1 MTAASEDVILLD
13 DTLTETFLTDL
24 QSRGRTE
31 ETLKCYRNSLGKLC
45 GFLPGRRLSH
55 EAMRRWPEALR
66 EQGYCP
72 STINSAV
79 SAANSLLAF
88 CGRRGWAG
96 HARPPCPETEQPRA
110 DARGIS
116 ASAPDR
122 AHPRKGTRYLLVK
135 LLGTTGNLPV
145 HLLDAVTV
153 SAAQAGGLPEYDMQ
167 LCGCLKEELL
177 DFAGREGILSGPIF
191 ITRRGTPVGSTT
203 VTASFSRLRTM
214 RRSRQGKC
222 TPRCLRK
229 LYLQTQERI
238 LHNISTLAREEYE
251 KLLLSEQEK
260 TGWNA

>member
-88 CGRRGWAG
+88 CGRRGWQVMPA
-96 HARPPCPETEQPRA
+96 PCPRP
-110 DARGIS
+110 S
-116 ASAPDR
+116 SP
-122 AHPRKGTRYLLVK
+122 
-135 LLGTTGNLPV
+135 
-145 HLLDAVTV
+145 
-153 SAAQAGGLPEYDMQ
+153 S
-167 LCGCLKEELL
+167 
-177 DFAGREGILSGPIF
+177 
-191 ITRRGTPVGSTT
+191 
-203 VTASFSRLRTM
+203 
-214 RRSRQGKC
+214 
-222 TPRCLRK
+222 
-229 LYLQTQERI
+229 
-238 LHNISTLAREEYE
+238 
-251 KLLLSEQEK
+251 
-260 TGWNA
+260 

>member
-1 MTAASEDVILLD
+1 MTAVSEDVILLD
-13 DTLTETFLTDL
+13 DTETFLTDL

-55 EAMRRWPEALR
+55 DAMRRWPEALR

-88 CGRRGWAG
+88 CGRRGWQVMPA
-96 HARPPCPETEQPRA
+96 PLPETEQPELTREEYLRLLQT
-110 DARGIS
+110 ARI
-116 ASAPDR
+116 
-122 AHPRKGTRYLLVK
+122 
-135 LLGTTGNLPV
+135 
-145 HLLDAVTV
+145 LDEVTV

-191 ITRRGTPVGSTT
+191 ITRRGTPVGRTT
-203 VTASFSRLRTM
+203 VTALIQSLAHDA
-214 RRSRQGKC
+214 QVEAGKC

-251 KLLLSEQEK
+251 KLLRSEQEK
-260 TGWNA
+260 AGWNA